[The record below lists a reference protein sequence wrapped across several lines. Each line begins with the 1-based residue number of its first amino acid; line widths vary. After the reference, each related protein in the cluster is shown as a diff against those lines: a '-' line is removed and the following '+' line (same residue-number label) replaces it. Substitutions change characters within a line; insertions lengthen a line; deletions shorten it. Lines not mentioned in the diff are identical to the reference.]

1 MPTLDP
7 RRTARYHGEN
17 TSIHMSRNG
26 TFITFEGVEGC
37 GKSTQIERLAAR
49 LSRAGR
55 TVRVFREPGGTDIG
69 EQIRHV
75 LQYSKKSAAM
85 KPETELLL
93 FCASRAQL
101 VREVI
106 EPALAQGQ
114 VVLCDRFHDS
124 TAVYQGTGRKIS
136 PETVAY
142 INRIAVGNCLPDLT
156 IVIDLDP
163 RVGLERAR
171 GRELFDR
178 MENQSLTFFQ
188 RVRKGYLELVTRE
201 PARVKLIDGTQ
212 DIDAVEQLIW
222 KLVNDVIQ

>member
-1 MPTLDP
+1 MTEKRL
-7 RRTARYHGEN
+7 ARLRGH
-17 TSIHMSRNG
+17 
-26 TFITFEGVEGC
+26 FITFEGGEGS
-37 GKSTQIERLAAR
+37 GKSTHAATLAQRLKS
-49 LSRAGR
+49 LGLEVVL
-55 TVRVFREPGGTDIG
+55 TREPGGTPLG
-69 EQIRHV
+69 ERISD
-75 LQYSKKSAAM
+75 LLKWSKSVPLTPVA
-85 KPETELLL
+85 ELLL
-93 FCASRAQL
+93 FNASRAQL

-124 TAVYQGTGRKIS
+124 TVVYQGTGRKIS

-142 INRIAVGNCLPDLT
+142 INRIAVGNCIPDLT

-201 PARVKLIDGTQ
+201 SARVKLIDGTQ
-212 DIDAVEQLIW
+212 GIDTVEQLIW
-222 KLVNDVIQ
+222 KLVSDVIQ